1 MIVKFH
7 ARGSGVGSGPI
18 DYLLGKDRQRESATL
33 DRGDPEAIMAI
44 IDASPYAKKYTSGV
58 LSFSEPDLDRESKD
72 KIMSSFEK
80 MMFPGMDADQYACL
94 WVEHRDKD
102 RLELNFVVPNIELQS
117 GKRLQPW
124 YHKRDLK
131 RVNNWKNITNHQYKL
146 TDPDNPLNHRSL
158 VTPRNLPENRKVA
171 AETITNSLMT
181 VMANGLITNRAD
193 VVKTLTDAG
202 FTVARETKNSIS
214 IADPDGGKNIRL
226 KGAIYERD
234 FKFNA
239 ETGAAIERA
248 ATEYQAATEQRIQ
261 RAHQELAEGIKKLG
275 EHNQRRYPRL
285 DGGIAFSGFNHEA
298 NRAQHMGLL
307 APDNNHRA
315 NLDSGRFM
323 VSGQPDSAEPS
334 RYTVPRADIKK
345 VTESNVWNSTA
356 SEPTGRALHSDPE
369 WLEGRRQLDS
379 RQAKRNQ
386 IGEKI
391 NDGIRVTVTRICE
404 SVSAAARATANGI
417 VQQLQGFA
425 ANVHHYISRESRSQ
439 NASAELG
446 AAGQR
451 LGIATE
457 QINEIANQITLQHS
471 RKNDRGLSR

>member
-72 KIMSSFEK
+72 NIMSSFEK

-131 RVNNWKNITNHQYKL
+131 RVNNWKNITNNQYKL

-193 VVKTLTDAG
+193 VVKTLSDAG

-248 ATEYQAATEQRIQ
+248 AAEYQAATEQRIQ

-298 NRAQHMGLL
+298 NSTQHMGLL

-315 NLDSGRFM
+315 NLDSGHFM
-323 VSGQPDSAEPS
+323 VPGQPDSGEPS
-334 RYTVPRADIKK
+334 HDRSTKSDLES
-345 VTESNVWNSTA
+345 VTESNFRGEA
-356 SEPTGRALHSDPE
+356 GRA
-369 WLEGRRQLDS
+369 RRQAIHTVPEKQETQPAMGIKRSECS
-379 RQAKRNQ
+379 RD
-386 IGEKI
+386 GDKI
-391 NDGIRVTVTRICE
+391 NDGIRVTVTEICNRISE
-404 SVSAAARATANGI
+404 AARAAKQGI
-417 VQQLQGFA
+417 IERLCGFTE
-425 ANVHHYISRESRSQ
+425 NVRNHLSRESSIKRAGSELGL
-439 NASAELG
+439 ASEELG
-446 AAGQR
+446 AA
-451 LGIATE
+451 IE
-457 QINEIANQITLQHS
+457 QTKLILEQKKLNSNEYSTFNV
-471 RKNDRGLSR
+471 R

>member
-18 DYLLGKDRQRESATL
+18 DYLLGRDRQRDGATL
-33 DRGDPEAIMAI
+33 DRGDPEAITAI

-72 KIMSSFEK
+72 KIMSDFEK
-80 MMFPGMDADQYACL
+80 MMLPGMDADQYACL

-158 VTPRNLPENRKVA
+158 VTPRNLPENRKIA
-171 AETITNSLMT
+171 AETITSSLMT

-193 VVKTLTDAG
+193 VVKTLSDAG

-234 FKFNA
+234 FKFNE

-248 ATEYQAATEQRIQ
+248 AKAYESATEQRIQ
-261 RAHQELAEGIKKLG
+261 RAHQELAEGIKRLS
-275 EHNQRRYPRL
+275 EHNQRRYPRI
-285 DGGIAFSGFNHEA
+285 DAGITLSSLNNETNSAQNMA
-298 NRAQHMGLL
+298 MVAPNNNNRSM
-307 APDNNHRA
+307 
-315 NLDSGRFM
+315 LDSSSPL
-323 VSGQPDSAEPS
+323 VSIETNSNELSDDTRAKSDVENVTKSNFWIEAINARKQGVHTVSQKQENESAVGIERDERS
-334 RYTVPRADIKK
+334 R
-345 VTESNVWNSTA
+345 
-356 SEPTGRALHSDPE
+356 
-369 WLEGRRQLDS
+369 
-379 RQAKRNQ
+379 
-386 IGEKI
+386 IGEQI
-391 NDGIRVTVTRICE
+391 NDRTRVTVTEICNRISE
-404 SVSAAARATANGI
+404 AARAAASGI
-417 VQQLQGFA
+417 IKQLQDFSEH
-425 ANVHHYISRESRSQ
+425 VQRYVIREQSAE
-439 NASAELG
+439 NASEQLSR
-446 AAGQR
+446 AGER
-451 LGIATE
+451 LRIATE
-457 QINEIANQITLQHS
+457 QINEIANKIAM
-471 RKNDRGLSR
+471 KNDLENDHRLRM

>member
-18 DYLLGKDRQRESATL
+18 DYLMGKDRQREGATL

-72 KIMSSFEK
+72 KIMSDFEK
-80 MMFPGMDADQYACL
+80 MMFPGLDADQYACM

-158 VTPRNLPENRKVA
+158 VTPRNLPENRKIA
-171 AETITNSLMT
+171 AETITSSLMT

-193 VVKTLTDAG
+193 VVKTLSDAG

-234 FKFNA
+234 FKFNE

-248 ATEYQAATEQRIQ
+248 AKAYEAATEQRIQ
-261 RAHQELAEGIKKLG
+261 RAHQELAEGIKRLSD
-275 EHNQRRYPRL
+275 HNQRRYPRL
-285 DGGIAFSGFNHEA
+285 DAGIALSGLNHEA
-298 NRAQHMGLL
+298 NGAQHMGLL
-307 APDNNHRA
+307 APDNNHRS
-315 NLDSGRFM
+315 NLDSGRPL
-323 VSGQPDSAEPS
+323 VSGQPDSREPS
-334 RYTVPRADIKK
+334 HDRATKSDLES
-345 VTESNVWNSTA
+345 VTESNVRDSDTH
-356 SEPTGRALHSDPE
+356 EQRRRAFHSATE
-369 WLEGRRQLDS
+369 RLESRPQLDGG
-379 RQAKRNQ
+379 QAKRNQ
-386 IGEKI
+386 IGEKV
-391 NDGIRVTVTRICE
+391 NDGIRVTVTKICNRISE
-404 SVSAAARATANGI
+404 AARAAAGGI
-417 VQQLQGFA
+417 VEQLQGFA
-425 ANVHHYISRESRSQ
+425 ANVHNYVSRESRTQ
-439 NASAELG
+439 NAGEELG
-446 AAGQR
+446 AAGER
-451 LGIATE
+451 LRIATE
-457 QINEIANQITLQHS
+457 QINGIANQIAMQHS

>member
-7 ARGSGVGSGPI
+7 ARGSGAGSGPI

-72 KIMSSFEK
+72 NIMSSFEK
-80 MMFPGMDADQYACL
+80 VMFPGMDADQYACM

-131 RVNNWKNITNHQYKL
+131 RVNNWKNITNHNYKL

-171 AETITNSLMT
+171 AETITSSLMT

-193 VVKTLTDAG
+193 VVQTLTDAG

-214 IADPDGGKNIRL
+214 IADPDGGTNIRL

-239 ETGAAIERA
+239 ETRATIERA

-261 RAHQELAEGIKKLG
+261 RAHQELAEGIKKLA

-285 DGGIAFSGFNHEA
+285 DAGITFSGVHNEV
-298 NRAQHMGLL
+298 NSPQHMAMV
-307 APDNNHRA
+307 APNDDHRFS
-315 NLDSGRFM
+315 LDSGRSV
-323 VSGQPDSAEPS
+323 VSGQPDSREPRS
-334 RYTVPRADIKK
+334 DKRTRANLEI
-345 VTESNVWNSTA
+345 VTKSNVRDSTTP
-356 SEPTGRALHSDPE
+356 EPTGRAFHPATE
-369 WLEGRRQLDS
+369 RLESRTELDG
-379 RQAKRNQ
+379 RQAKRDQ

-404 SVSAAARATANGI
+404 RVSAAARATASGI

-451 LGIATE
+451 LGVATE
-457 QINEIANQITLQHS
+457 QINEIANQITMQHS

>member
-18 DYLLGKDRQRESATL
+18 DYLLGRDRQREGATL

-58 LSFSEPDLDRESKD
+58 LSFSEPDLDRKSKD
-72 KIMSSFEK
+72 KIMSDFET
-80 MMFPGMDADQYACL
+80 MMFPGLDADQYACM

-131 RVNNWKNITNHQYKL
+131 RVNNWKNITNHTYKL

-158 VTPRNLPENRKVA
+158 VTARNLPANRKIA
-171 AETITNSLMT
+171 AETITSSLMT

-193 VVKTLTDAG
+193 VIKTLSDAG
-202 FTVARETKNSIS
+202 FLVARETKNSIS
-214 IADPDGGKNIRL
+214 IADPDGGKNLRL

-239 ETGAAIERA
+239 ETGAAIERSA
-248 ATEYQAATEQRIQ
+248 IEYQAATEQRIQ

-275 EHNQRRYPRL
+275 EHNQRRYPRINA
-285 DGGIAFSGFNHEA
+285 GIAISGVHYEVNGPQYMDVVAPNDDHRFS
-298 NRAQHMGLL
+298 
-307 APDNNHRA
+307 
-315 NLDSGRFM
+315 LDSGRPV
-323 VSGQPDSAEPS
+323 VSGQPDSREPRS
-334 RYTVPRADIKK
+334 DKRTRTNLEIF
-345 VTESNVWNSTA
+345 TESNVRDSTTP
-356 SEPTGRALHSDPE
+356 EPAGRAFHPATE
-369 WLEGRRQLDS
+369 RLESRSELDG
-379 RQAKRNQ
+379 RQAKRDQ

-404 SVSAAARATANGI
+404 SVSAAARAATNGI
-417 VQQLQGFA
+417 VEQLQGFA
-425 ANVHHYISRESRSQ
+425 AHVHHYVSRESGTQ
-439 NASAELG
+439 NAGQELSR
-446 AAGQR
+446 AGQR

-457 QINEIANQITLQHS
+457 QINDIANQITMQHS

>member
-18 DYLLGKDRQRESATL
+18 DYLLGRDSQREGATL

-58 LSFSEPDLDRESKD
+58 LSFSEPDLDRKSKD
-72 KIMSSFEK
+72 KIMSDFEK
-80 MMFPGMDADQYACL
+80 MMFPGLDADQYACM

-124 YHKRDLK
+124 YYKRDLK
-131 RVNNWKNITNHQYKL
+131 RVNNWKNITNHNYKL

-158 VTPRNLPENRKVA
+158 VTPRNLPETRKIA

-193 VVKTLTDAG
+193 VVKTLSDAG

-234 FKFNA
+234 FKFNE
-239 ETGAAIERA
+239 ETRAAIERA
-248 ATEYQAATEQRIQ
+248 AKDYTAATEQRIQ
-261 RAHQELAEGIKKLG
+261 RAHQELAEGVRRLS

-285 DGGIAFSGFNHEA
+285 DGGVTFAGFNHEA
-298 NRAQHMGLL
+298 NGAQHMGLL
-307 APDNNHRA
+307 APDNIHRA

-323 VSGQPDSAEPS
+323 VSGQPDSAELS
-334 RYTVPRADIKK
+334 HDRATKSGVEN
-345 VTESNVWNSTA
+345 VTKSNFWVEAVNA
-356 SEPTGRALHSDPE
+356 
-369 WLEGRRQLDS
+369 RRQAIHTIPEKQETQQTVGIERPERS
-379 RQAKRNQ
+379 RD
-386 IGEKI
+386 GEQI
-391 NDGIRVTVTRICE
+391 NDGIRVTVTRICK
-404 SVSAAARATANGI
+404 SVSATARAATSGI
-417 VQQLQGFA
+417 VEQLQGFA
-425 ANVHHYISRESRSQ
+425 AHVHHYVSRESGAQ
-439 NASAELG
+439 NASKELSR
-446 AAGQR
+446 AGQR

-457 QINEIANQITLQHS
+457 QINEIANQIAMQ
-471 RKNDRGLSR
+471 RGRRNDRGLNR